1 MRKCLLSDVP
11 FRISPPHISF
21 RMLLVHIPCLLS
33 LRITRQDSRSHDP
46 FVGMEINLPAL
57 LLFSHLCIYTVI
69 SSIFLSLLLRSMED
83 ASATLK
89 LVQEKMRRVSVGIC
103 DIILTVVFFFFFLL
117 VHINSFVHVH
127 AAMQGLSFGIPREY
141 EGDQSIGGTPI
152 REILG
157 METVFD
163 ALQRVRAD
171 VVGYGGR
178 KVGWVHGWVAG
189 WPGEAVHLCFFIVI

>member
-1 MRKCLLSDVP
+1 M
-11 FRISPPHISF
+11 FF
-21 RMLLVHIPCLLS
+21 LV
-33 LRITRQDSRSHDP
+33 
-46 FVGMEINLPAL
+46 FL
-57 LLFSHLCIYTVI
+57 LLL
-69 SSIFLSLLLRSMED
+69 
-83 ASATLK
+83 
-89 LVQEKMRRVSVGIC
+89 
-103 DIILTVVFFFFFLL
+103 LL

-189 WPGEAVHLCFFIVI
+189 WPGEAVHFMLFYCHLVRHVCIMDKSLRSIQASIQPQCGNFNDISMQTSVTLSIHPPSHPRLH